1 MTDPQTIEAEATQ
14 ALFCAVADYVGKTQI
29 DRVLDLEKYPTYQS
43 FLKNC
48 SGAKNLIDRAY
59 TETQIPGIT
68 LKRMETFLKDN
79 PSWYESSVIT
89 AKGLI
94 KRLSSIVD
102 KDFKRLERPGFANI
116 LYVRGAKADKSRAAN
131 AMENIEALWKIANK
145 NNPSVFGDINKWS
158 PADIYF
164 VSSKADERIDNVLS
178 DLNTSA
184 KGGSATVESSFDFND
199 LNELVSELLDSGDL
213 LPLSLKK
220 VVTGDVMIE
229 KYNFSRDVT
238 EKRLSSIKYEGISDQ
253 WKNKYTADKPFT
265 RDIQI
270 YFSEDK
276 KQKIKI
282 RHDPTSKALTAVGTI
297 KTEIEV
303 TGAGGRGGSTSS
315 IDIMAGIVSKIDKKF
330 GSDILKAHE
339 KGLNDYKKAIDDL
352 NKTFNITPSNKS
364 KFLQDKEKYNTYKEM
379 RVDLSG
385 IHLCNSLMGT
395 IYKYFHANE
404 GEKKTEKIL
413 SKILQGFVAYT
424 SSQSP
429 QSGKFVK
436 AS

>member
-1 MTDPQTIEAEATQ
+1 MADSPIEGEAAQ
-14 ALFCAVADYVGKTQI
+14 ALFCAIADYVGSNMVDKAF
-29 DRVLDLEKYPTYQS
+29 DLEKYPTYKS
-43 FLKNC
+43 FLRNY
-48 SGAKNLIDRAY
+48 SGAKKLIDTAY
-59 TETQIPGIT
+59 DETQIPGIT
-68 LKRMETFLKDN
+68 LGRIETFLKDN
-79 PSWYESSVIT
+79 PSWYESSILT

-94 KRLSSIVD
+94 KRLSEIQGLN
-102 KDFKRLERPGFANI
+102 KFKRLERPGFANI
-116 LYVRGAKADKSRAAN
+116 LYVRGAKPDKNRAAN

-164 VSSKADERIDNVLS
+164 VSSKADDEIDEVLK
-178 DLNTSA
+178 DLTTSA
-184 KGGSATVESSFDFND
+184 KGGNATIESSFDYND
-199 LNELVSELLDSGDL
+199 LNELVSELVDSGDL

-229 KYNFSRDVT
+229 KYNFVRAET
-238 EKRLSSIKYEGISDQ
+238 EKKLSSIQYEGVSDQ

-270 YFSEDK
+270 YFSKDK
-276 KQKIKI
+276 KQRVKI
-282 RHDPTSKALTAVGTI
+282 RHDPTSAALTAAGTI

-303 TGAGGRGGSTSS
+303 SGAGGRGGSTAS
-315 IDIMAGIVSKIDKKF
+315 IEIMAGIVSKIDKKF

-339 KGLNDYKKAIDDL
+339 KGLKDYKKAIDDL
-352 NKTFNITPSNKS
+352 NKTFNITPANKS
-364 KFLQDKEKYNTYKEM
+364 KFKASKKYDTYKEM

-404 GEKKTEKIL
+404 GNKKTEKIL

-424 SSQSP
+424 SSQSA

-436 AS
+436 SS

>member
-1 MTDPQTIEAEATQ
+1 MTDPQTIEGEAAQ
-14 ALFCAVADYVGKTQI
+14 ALFCAIADYVGSKTV
-29 DRVLDLEKYPTYQS
+29 DKALDLKKYPTYQS
-43 FLKNC
+43 FLK
-48 SGAKNLIDRAY
+48 SAGAKKLIDTAY
-59 TETQIPGIT
+59 AETQIPGIT
-68 LKRMETFLKDN
+68 LGRIETFLKDK
-79 PSWYESSVIT
+79 PSWYESSVLT

-94 KRLSSIVD
+94 KRLAEIQGL
-102 KDFKRLERPGFANI
+102 KKFKRLERPGFANI
-116 LYVRGAKADKSRAAN
+116 LYVRGAKPDKSRAAN

-145 NNPSVFGDINKWS
+145 NNPNVFGDINKWS

-164 VSSKADERIDNVLS
+164 VSEEADECIDNVLS

-220 VVTGDVMIE
+220 VITGDVTIE

-270 YFSEDK
+270 YFSKDK

-339 KGLNDYKKAIDDL
+339 KGLKDYKKAIDDL

-364 KFLQDKEKYNTYKEM
+364 KFVQNKEKYNTYKEM

-404 GEKKTEKIL
+404 GDKKTEKIL

-429 QSGKFVK
+429 KSGKFIK

>member
-1 MTDPQTIEAEATQ
+1 MADSPLEGEATQ
-14 ALFCAVADYVGKTQI
+14 ALFCAVADYVGKAQI

-43 FLKNC
+43 FLKS
-48 SGAKNLIDRAY
+48 SGAKKLIDTAY
-59 TETQIPGIT
+59 AETQIPGIT
-68 LKRMETFLKDN
+68 LGRMETFLKDN

-94 KRLSSIVD
+94 KKLASIVD

-116 LYVRGAKADKSRAAN
+116 LYVRGAKADRSRAAN
-131 AMENIEALWKIANK
+131 SMENIEALWKIANK

-164 VSSKADERIDNVLS
+164 VSSKADDEIDEVLK
-178 DLNTSA
+178 DLTTSS
-184 KGGSATVESSFDFND
+184 KGGNATIESSFDFND
-199 LNELVSELLDSGDL
+199 LNKLVSDLIDSGDL

-220 VVTGDVMIE
+220 VVSGDVLIE
-229 KYNFSRDVT
+229 KYNFVRAET
-238 EKRLSSIKYEGISDQ
+238 EKKLSSIQYEGVSGQ

-270 YFSEDK
+270 YFSKDK
-276 KQKIKI
+276 KQRVKI
-282 RHDPTSKALTAVGTI
+282 RHDPTSSALTAAGTI

-303 TGAGGRGGSTSS
+303 SGAGGRGGSTAS
-315 IDIMAGIVSKIDKKF
+315 IEIMAGIVSKIDKKF

-339 KGLNDYKKAIDDL
+339 KGLKDYKKAIDDL

-364 KFLQDKEKYNTYKEM
+364 KFKASKKYDTYKEM

-404 GEKKTEKIL
+404 GDKKTEKIL

-436 AS
+436 SS